1 MNANEIKVFIEA
13 VETLQKEFERY
24 EDFDILVEA
33 DRWHPGEGNYH
44 LIITYGEVRSEF
56 VTCGYNFAYNMQR
69 LFNNE
74 ALNKMLR

>member
-1 MNANEIKVFIEA
+1 MNANEIKIFIDA

>member
-1 MNANEIKVFIEA
+1 MTKEQTTLFLEA
-13 VETLQKEFERY
+13 VKALQLEY
-24 EDFDILVEA
+24 EKYADFDLVIEV

-44 LIITYGEVRSEF
+44 VIVIYGEARSEF

-74 ALNKMLR
+74 AINKMLR

>member
-1 MNANEIKVFIEA
+1 MNANEIKIFIEA

-24 EDFDILVEA
+24 EDFGILVEA

>member
-1 MNANEIKVFIEA
+1 MNANEIKIFIEA

>member
-1 MNANEIKVFIEA
+1 MNANEVKVFRAA
-13 VETLQKEFERY
+13 VKALMAEFESY

-33 DRWHPGEGNYH
+33 DKWHPGEDNYH
-44 LIITYGEVRSEF
+44 VVITYGEVQSEF